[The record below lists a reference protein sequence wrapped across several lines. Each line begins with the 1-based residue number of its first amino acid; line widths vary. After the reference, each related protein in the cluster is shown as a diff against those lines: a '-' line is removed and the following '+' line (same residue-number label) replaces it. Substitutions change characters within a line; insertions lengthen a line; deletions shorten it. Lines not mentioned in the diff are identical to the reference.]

1 MDRET
6 LIDDLEQVLDDSM
19 DIDWNTRVG
28 ANYVADHVL
37 KLFRIEVGVER
48 ISAAKKWLALS
59 YAHKRNYIEKM
70 REERDILTDDQELD
84 YHCRIEFMNG
94 RIEVIK
100 AFFPE
105 LNKSSQGATNEQ

>member
-6 LIDDLEQVLDDSM
+6 LIDDLEQVLGDSM

-28 ANYVADHVL
+28 ADRIADYVL
-37 KLFRIEVGVER
+37 ELFRIDAKTR
-48 ISAAKKWLALS
+48 IQSAKRCLALS
-59 YAHKRNYIEKM
+59 QAHKRNYLRKM

-84 YHCRIEFMNG
+84 CHCRIEFMNG

-105 LNKSSQGATNEQ
+105 LNNSSQGATNEQ

>member
-28 ANYVADHVL
+28 ADRIADHVL
-37 KLFRIEVGVER
+37 KLFRFDDAEKR
-48 ISAAKKWLALS
+48 ISSAKKWLALS
-59 YAHKRNYIEKM
+59 QAHKKNYLRKM

-84 YHCRIEFMNG
+84 YHCRIEFING